1 MERQEAE
8 AVLTLSLMAAFAD
21 GTQAEEERQRVKE
34 IMNNLGLETSPAIL
48 QRVVMKQVTLEET
61 ARLLASPETRALA
74 YEMSVYVCEA
84 DGTVNTGEQHFLEEL
99 RSNLGIAGPAAANVQ
114 RGSAA
119 VVATPAAVEQT
130 PLAVEPKDLELDPMI
145 LKYAVLTGALELLPQ
160 SLATMAI
167 IPIQIR
173 MVYRVGVTHGVS
185 LDKGHI
191 KEFLATVGVGMT
203 AQMVEGMARRVLG
216 QLGRTLGGGLFGMAT
231 DAVTGSALTFGTT
244 YALGQVA
251 KTYYAG
257 GRTLTMDQL
266 KALFQRLLGEGK
278 ALFTSHQGEVQSRA
292 QTLNLA
298 EVLPLLKN

>member
-8 AVLTLSLMAAFAD
+8 AILTLSLMAAFAD
-21 GTQAEEERQRVKE
+21 GTMAEGERQRIKE
-34 IMNNLGLETSPAIL
+34 IMNNLGLETSPILL

-61 ARLLASPETRALA
+61 ARLLASPESRSLA
-74 YEMSVYVCEA
+74 YEMAVYVCEA
-84 DGTVNTGEQHFLEEL
+84 DGTTSGEEQHFLDKL
-99 RSNLGIAGPAAANVQ
+99 RSSLDIAGPAAASVQ

-130 PLAVEPKDLELDPMI
+130 PLAVEPKDSELDPMI
-145 LKYAVLTGALELLPQ
+145 LKYAILTGALELLPQ

-167 IPIQIR
+167 IPLQIR

-216 QLGRTLGGGLFGMAT
+216 QLGRAVGGGLFGMAT
-231 DAVTGSALTFGTT
+231 NAVAGSALTFGTT

-266 KALFQRLLGEGK
+266 KALFQRLLDEGK
-278 ALFTSHQGEVQSRA
+278 TLFTRHQGEVQTRA

-298 EVLPLLKN
+298 EVLPLLKQ

>member
-8 AVLTLSLMAAFAD
+8 AILTLSLMSAFAD
-21 GTQAEEERQRVKE
+21 GTKAEVERQRIKE
-34 IMNNLGLETSPAIL
+34 IMNNLGLETSPVLL
-48 QRVVMKQVTLEET
+48 QRVVMKEVTLEET
-61 ARLLASPETRALA
+61 ARLLASPETRSLA
-74 YEMSVYVCEA
+74 YEMAVYVCEA
-84 DGTVNTGEQHFLEEL
+84 DGTTNSEEQHFLEQL
-99 RSNLGIAGPAAANVQ
+99 RSALGIAGAAVESVQ

-119 VVATPAAVEQT
+119 VVATPAAVGQT
-130 PLAVEPKDLELDPMI
+130 PLAVEPKDSELDPMI
-145 LKYAVLTGALELLPQ
+145 LKYAILTGALELLPQ

-167 IPIQIR
+167 IPLQIR

-216 QLGRTLGGGLFGMAT
+216 QLGRTMGGGLFGMAT
-231 DAVTGSALTFGTT
+231 NAVTGSALTFGTT

-266 KALFQRLLGEGK
+266 KALFQRLLDEGK
-278 ALFTSHQGEVQSRA
+278 ALFTLHQGEVQSRA

-298 EVLPLLKN
+298 EVLPLLKK

>member
-8 AVLTLSLMAAFAD
+8 AILTLSLMAAFAD
-21 GTQAEEERQRVKE
+21 GTKVEAERQRIKE
-34 IMNNLGLETSPAIL
+34 IMNNLGLETSPILL

-61 ARLLASPETRALA
+61 ARLLASPESRSLA
-74 YEMSVYVCEA
+74 YEMAVYVCEA
-84 DGTVNTGEQHFLEEL
+84 DGTTNSEEQHFLDKL
-99 RSNLGIAGPAAANVQ
+99 RSSLDIAGPAAASVQ

-119 VVATPAAVEQT
+119 VVATPATVEQT
-130 PLAVEPKDLELDPMI
+130 PLAVEPKDSELDPMI
-145 LKYAVLTGALELLPQ
+145 LKYAILTGALELLPQ

-167 IPIQIR
+167 IPLQIR
-173 MVYRVGVTHGVS
+173 MVYRVGITHGVS

-216 QLGRTLGGGLFGMAT
+216 QLARTVGGGLFGMAT
-231 DAVTGSALTFGTT
+231 NAVTGSALTFGTT

-266 KALFQRLLGEGK
+266 KALFQRLLDEGK
-278 ALFTSHQGEVQSRA
+278 DLFTRHQGEVQSRA

-298 EVLPLLKN
+298 EVLPLLNK